1 MPRPLSLVIPVYRNE
16 ENLPELLAA
25 LDGLSHDLAG
35 RLEVVFV
42 VDGSPDAS
50 WAKLRSALPGRP
62 FAAQLCLLA
71 RNFGSFAAIRAGL
84 SEARGDYFAVMA
96 ADLQEP
102 PELIVEF
109 FRVLETE
116 PVDVAIGIRSGR
128 ADPFLTRMS
137 AHFFWGVYRRLVQR
151 DMPSGGVDV
160 FACNRAFRD
169 RLLALGESNSSLVG
183 LILWL
188 GHRRKL
194 VSYRRVERRQGRSAW
209 TMRKKLRYLADSVF
223 AFSDLPV
230 RLLIGLGV
238 LGMTSALVL
247 ASIVLVARLSG
258 YTNVPGYT
266 ATVLSIFFFA
276 GLNSLGLG
284 IIGSYVWRAFENTKL
299 RPSSVTMLREE
310 FGGERG
316 MEPGSKS

>member
-1 MPRPLSLVIPVYRNE
+1 MTRQLSLVIPVYKNE
-16 ENLPELLAA
+16 ENVPELLAA
-25 LDGLSHDLAG
+25 LDELADDLAG

-50 WAKLRSALPGRP
+50 WAKLREALPGRR
-62 FAAQLCLLA
+62 FASQLCLLA

-84 SEARGDYFAVMA
+84 SEARGQYFAVMA

-102 PELIVEF
+102 PSLIVDF
-109 FRVLETE
+109 FRALEKE
-116 PVDVAIGIRSGR
+116 PIDVAIGVRTGR
-128 ADPFLTRMS
+128 ADPLLTRLS
-137 AHFFWGVYRRLVQR
+137 SHLYWGLYRRFVQR

-160 FACNRAFRD
+160 FACNRSFRD

-183 LILWL
+183 LLLWL

-194 VSYRRVERRQGRSAW
+194 VHYQRAERQHGRSAW

-230 RLLIGLGV
+230 RLLIGLGA
-238 LGMTSALVL
+238 LGMTSAVVLGVVVL
-247 ASIVLVARLSG
+247 AARLGG
-258 YTNVPGYT
+258 YTHVPGYT

-284 IIGSYVWRAFENTKL
+284 IIGSYVWRAFENTKG
-299 RPSSVTMLREE
+299 RPSSVTMIKEE
-310 FGGERG
+310 FGNE
-316 MEPGSKS
+316 